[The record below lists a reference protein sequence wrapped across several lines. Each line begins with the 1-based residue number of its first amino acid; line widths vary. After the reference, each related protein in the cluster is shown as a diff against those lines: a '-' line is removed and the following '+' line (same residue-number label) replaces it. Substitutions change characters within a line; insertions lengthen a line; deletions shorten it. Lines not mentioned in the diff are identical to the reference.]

1 MSTNLTIGAERILE
15 RRGAI
20 GERERPAPAARPT
33 LPPTPSSNRAI
44 IAAAGARKTQIVVD
58 GALSDP
64 DRRVLVS
71 TYTNGNLE
79 RIRRRL
85 GAAHGGVP
93 VNVEVMPWMT
103 LLLREGACPYQSTV
117 FGQPGL
123 IAGVNFEHDTP
134 RFAERGTRR
143 YYLDRGGNV
152 FGDVLSDLACLA
164 NENSGGEVIR
174 RLEAI
179 YDHIYIDEIQDL
191 VGWDLEFLD
200 LLFASRIGVTVVGDP
215 RQHILFTNRRLKNKK
230 YRGSEIVEW
239 LGQRTAFCEVETR
252 SESFRCNQPLCDFA
266 SGLFP
271 QMEAMQSAENALSGH
286 DGIFEISAEEVDG
299 YVDRYRPVIL
309 RHDRRARTLGHAAT
323 NIGLAKGSTW
333 NRVLIFPTRPMREY
347 LADRDPTKLRAPER
361 LYVAV
366 TRARY
371 SAAFVV

>member
-1 MSTNLTIGAERILE
+1 M
-15 RRGAI
+15 
-20 GERERPAPAARPT
+20 
-33 LPPTPSSNRAI
+33 PSQNKAI
-44 IAAAGARKTQIVVD
+44 IAAAGARKTQMVVE

-64 DRRVLVS
+64 DRRVLVT
-71 TYTNGNLE
+71 TYTNDNLD
-79 RIRRRL
+79 RLRRRL
-85 GAAHGGVP
+85 GERDGVVP
-93 VNVEVMPWMT
+93 TNVELMPWMT
-103 LLLREGACPYQSTV
+103 LLLREGANPYQSAV
-117 FGQPGL
+117 FGKPGL
-123 IAGVNFEHDTP
+123 IGGVDFEHGTP

-143 YYLDRGGNV
+143 YYLDRSRNV
-152 FGDVLSDLACLA
+152 YGDVLSDLACRA
-164 NENSGGEVIR
+164 DEDSGGEVIR

-179 YDHIYIDEIQDL
+179 YDHIFIDEVQDL

-200 LLFASRIGVTVVGDP
+200 LLFASRIRVTVVGDP
-215 RQHILFTNRRLKNKK
+215 RQHILFTNRRSKNKK
-230 YRGSEIVEW
+230 YRGSEIAEW
-239 LGQRTAFCEVETR
+239 IDQRTAVCEVETR

-271 QMEAMQSAENALSGH
+271 EMEAMQSAENALSGH

-333 NRVLIFPTRPMREY
+333 NRVLIFPTKPMREY
-347 LADRDPTKLRAPER
+347 LADRDPAKLSAPER